1 MILAMDV
8 QVGRVLE
15 ALRANGLLSN
25 TIVIFTS
32 DNGGERFADTWPF
45 SGKKTELLRGRAAY
59 SRVDLV
65 ARPHFSGAHD

>member
-15 ALRANGLLSN
+15 ALRTNGLLSN

-32 DNGGERFADTWPF
+32 LDYHGAKFA
-45 SGKKTELLRGRAAY
+45 
-59 SRVDLV
+59 
-65 ARPHFSGAHD
+65 